1 MKSYGR
7 KTRKM
12 GHVRGRNGKKD
23 RSTKHD
29 KGRKNTE
36 KKCESKAAICLQY
49 SVSLV
54 FCLMFLLTL
63 KANKRHSTTALMSTS
78 HQEQSV

>member
-7 KTRKM
+7 KIRKM

-78 HQEQSV
+78 HEAQSV